1 MKERSTLTMSR
12 VLITTTRT
20 VLGYVVFVTFLFS
33 VPMYNHF
40 KTILIEMADMHSEIK
55 TVIGETLVIIEV
67 ADDEVERDRGLS
79 GRDKLEPNRGMMFV
93 FDQLDFH
100 GIWMKDMKFPIDI
113 IWLDDT
119 QQVVT
124 IKTYISPDS
133 YPEVFRPTQESLYVL
148 EVPAGFVKTAEI
160 KIGDQLVVF

>member
-1 MKERSTLTMSR
+1 
-12 VLITTTRT
+12 
-20 VLGYVVFVTFLFS
+20 
-33 VPMYNHF
+33 
-40 KTILIEMADMHSEIK
+40 
-55 TVIGETLVIIEV
+55 
-67 ADDEVERDRGLS
+67 
-79 GRDKLEPNRGMMFV
+79 MFV